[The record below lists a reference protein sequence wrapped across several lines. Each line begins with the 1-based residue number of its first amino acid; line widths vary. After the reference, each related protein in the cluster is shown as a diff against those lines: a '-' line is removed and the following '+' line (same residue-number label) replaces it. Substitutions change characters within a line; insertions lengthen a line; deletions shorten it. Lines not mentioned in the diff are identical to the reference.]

1 MPLDIMRKI
10 QAVIFDLDGVIV
22 DTAQFHFIAWKE
34 LAAEWNYT
42 LTPEDNEKLK
52 GVSRMDSVNKIAQWA
67 NVQTKPEQLLDI
79 AHRKNE
85 IYLRFCNQLTP
96 QHVLPGISTLINT
109 LKVNGVFISLGSASK
124 NARFVLDKLGLLDVF
139 DVVVDGN
146 DVSKSKPNPEVFLK
160 AAQRMGVSPEHCVVL
175 EDAPAGIEAA
185 LAANMKVIGLGDAIE
200 LQKAHLV
207 LENTINLSLVQLNQ
221 IKIKGVA

>member
-1 MPLDIMRKI
+1 
-10 QAVIFDLDGVIV
+10 
-22 DTAQFHFIAWKE
+22 
-34 LAAEWNYT
+34 
-42 LTPEDNEKLK
+42 
-52 GVSRMDSVNKIAQWA
+52 
-67 NVQTKPEQLLDI
+67 
-79 AHRKNE
+79 
-85 IYLRFCNQLTP
+85 
-96 QHVLPGISTLINT
+96 
-109 LKVNGVFISLGSASK
+109 
-124 NARFVLDKLGLLDVF
+124 VLDKLGLLDVF

-207 LENTINLSLVQLNQ
+207 LKNTINLSLVQLNQ

>member
-1 MPLDIMRKI
+1 MPLDIMGKI

-34 LAAEWNYT
+34 LAAEWSYT

-96 QHVLPGISTLINT
+96 QHVLPGISSLINT
-109 LKVNGVFISLGSASK
+109 LKANGVFISLGSASK
-124 NARFVLDKLGLLDVF
+124 NARFVLDKLGLLGVF

>member
-1 MPLDIMRKI
+1 MPLDIMGKI

-96 QHVLPGISTLINT
+96 QHVLPGISSLINT
-109 LKVNGVFISLGSASK
+109 LKADGVFISLGSASK
-124 NARFVLDKLGLLDVF
+124 NARFVLDKLGLLYVF

>member
-1 MPLDIMRKI
+1 MGKI

-34 LAAEWNYT
+34 LAAEWSYT

-96 QHVLPGISTLINT
+96 QHVLPGISSLINT
-109 LKVNGVFISLGSASK
+109 LKANGVFISLGSASK
-124 NARFVLDKLGLLDVF
+124 NARFVLDKLGLLGVF

>member
-1 MPLDIMRKI
+1 MGKI

-96 QHVLPGISTLINT
+96 QHVLPGISSLINT
-109 LKVNGVFISLGSASK
+109 LKANGVFISLGSASK
-124 NARFVLDKLGLLDVF
+124 NARFVLDKLGLLGVF

>member
-1 MPLDIMRKI
+1 MER
-10 QAVIFDLDGVIV
+10 V
-22 DTAQFHFIAWKE
+22 
-34 LAAEWNYT
+34 AAEWSYT

-67 NVQTKPEQLLDI
+67 NVQTKPEKLLDI

-96 QHVLPGISTLINT
+96 QHVLPGISSLINT
-109 LKVNGVFISLGSASK
+109 LKANGVFISLGSASK
-124 NARFVLDKLGLLDVF
+124 NARFVLDKLGLLGVF

-160 AAQRMGVSPEHCVVL
+160 AAQFMGVSPEHCVVL

>member
-1 MPLDIMRKI
+1 MGKI
-10 QAVIFDLDGVIV
+10 QAAIFDLDGVIV

-67 NVQTKPEQLLDI
+67 NVQTKPEKLLDI

-96 QHVLPGISTLINT
+96 QHVLPGISSLINT
-109 LKVNGVFISLGSASK
+109 LKANGVFISLGSASK
-124 NARFVLDKLGLLDVF
+124 NARFVLDKLGLLGVF

-160 AAQRMGVSPEHCVVL
+160 AAQFMGVSPEHCVVL